1 MLTTYCTLHGPL
13 WRSTFCILASS
24 RSHHYLHLS
33 LSISITPI
41 IYSITLHLSLSITF
55 LLIQFTISSIC
66 LFFLF
71 NTFHLFYPLLPFYI
85 PLTSHL
91 HYPHNSTQLNT
102 VQYSTTLHHHLSP
115 PLLISS
121 HILHHTSSLDSLHS
135 TPLHCICIIGL
146 ASLCQSMNESRS
158 V

>member
-1 MLTTYCTLHGPL
+1 MLTTVHYTTLHGPL

-66 LFFLF
+66 
-71 NTFHLFYPLLPFYI
+71 Y
-85 PLTSHL
+85 L
-91 HYPHNSTQLNT
+91 HNSLNSTQLNT

-135 TPLHCICIIGL
+135 TPLHSTPLHSTVYALL
-146 ASLCQSMNESRS
+146 A
-158 V
+158 

>member
-41 IYSITLHLSLSITF
+41 IYSITLHLSLSITHSLTITF

-71 NTFHLFYPLLPFYI
+71 NTFHLLYPLLPFYI
-85 PLTSHL
+85 PFTSHL
-91 HYPHNSTQLNT
+91 HYPHNSLNSTQLNT
-102 VQYSTTLHHHLSP
+102 VQYNIASSPITTIAH
-115 PLLISS
+115 LISHTPS
-121 HILHHTSSLDSLHS
+121 HIVT
-135 TPLHCICIIGL
+135 
-146 ASLCQSMNESRS
+146 
-158 V
+158 